1 MFKTK
6 KLIVALSLLCYQ
18 SIAQNSS
25 DYKDIQTMTF
35 IPDIVFSG
43 SEVDEWTLKG
53 NAEWKVLNGEITG
66 KITDFGSSG
75 LLIFD
80 SSFQDIAFQAS
91 LKTSKLDEA
100 GIILR
105 LEENDQGLKGVL
117 LSIRK
122 EEIIPYQIQFD
133 HDAKEIGRER
143 LRYAG
148 GIWSRMAPPKPEITD
163 ETSPNGNR
171 IPPRP
176 DPPVDLPVT
185 SPDTEFKL
193 GEWNQVE
200 IFLDVDVIRTFFND
214 GSEIG
219 GAIDGERAKEG
230 YGPFAFFLSG
240 EGEITFK
247 NILIKDLLYKETPIE
262 ESSPRFE
269 VQRISDMYY
278 SWGADA
284 GDYNNDGIMDVVAGP
299 YIYFGPDFTR
309 YKEISPGVAV
319 SPSSQFTST
328 NVQFTYD
335 FNGDGWDDVLTSPS
349 GAVLFLNPG
358 EESRRWDSYRILP
371 AVQTES
377 TDFVDIDGDGRPELV
392 YGADGSLRYAKPHE
406 GDPTKTWKEYFIS
419 EKGYSLAHG
428 IGTGDINGDGL
439 LDVVNPFG
447 WWEQP
452 KVLDSTKTWKYHPVP
467 FGRYGK
473 RSRGIGGA
481 LMAVYDVNGNG
492 MNDVVAS
499 LNVHGFGLAW
509 FEQVRDEAGN
519 ISFKQHMISDDYL
532 FDNAGGVTF
541 SQAHG
546 AAFADIDQD
555 GIPDFIVGKRYFTHL
570 DNFYDPDPYSPPV
583 LYWYKTIR
591 NPTAPGGAEFVPEL
605 IHNRSGAGSEI
616 TVVDLDGNGALDII
630 TSTNRGTFIYWNRP
644 K

>member
-6 KLIVALSLLCYQ
+6 LLIFSLFCLIHH
-18 SIAQNSS
+18 SFAQVHA
-25 DYKDIQTMTF
+25 DLKDIQTMTF
-35 IPDIVFSG
+35 LPDIVYTGSG
-43 SEVDEWTLKG
+43 FTDWTPKG
-53 NAEWKVLNGEITG
+53 NAEWEVRNGEIKGTL
-66 KITDFGSSG
+66 SNSRQSG
-75 LLIFD
+75 MLIFN
-80 SSFQDIAFQAS
+80 SSFQDIGFQAS
-91 LKTSKLDEA
+91 FKTSKLVEA
-100 GIILR
+100 
-105 LEENDQGLKGVL
+105 GVL
-117 LSIRK
+117 LRLQENNEGMKGILLSIK
-122 EEIIPYQIQFD
+122 QEEIIPYQIQFD
-133 HDAKEIGRER
+133 NNAKEISRER

-148 GIWSRMAPPKPEITD
+148 GIFYRMAPPKPQEDD
-163 ETSPNGNR
+163 ETQPRGNR

-176 DPPVDLPVT
+176 APPADLPVY
-185 SPDTEFKL
+185 SPNTEFKL
-193 GEWNQVE
+193 GEWNQIE

-219 GAIDGERAKEG
+219 GAIDGEKAKGG
-230 YGPFAFFLSG
+230 YGPIALYLAG

-247 NILIKDLLYKETPIE
+247 NLLLKDLLYKETPLE
-262 ESSPRFE
+262 ESSNRFE
-269 VQRISDMYY
+269 VQQISDMYY

-284 GDYNNDGIMDVVAGP
+284 GDYNNDGITDIVAGP
-299 YIYFGPDFTR
+299 YIYFGPEFTK

-319 SPSSQFTST
+319 SPSNQFTST
-328 NVQFTYD
+328 NVQFSYD
-335 FNGDGWDDVLTSPS
+335 FNGDGWEDILTSPS
-349 GAVLFLNPG
+349 GAVLFINPG
-358 EESRRWDSYRILP
+358 EESRRWDSYKILN

-377 TDFVDIDGDGRPELV
+377 TDFVDIDGDGKPELI
-392 YGADGSLRYAKPHE
+392 YGAEGSLRYAKPQE
-406 GDPTKTWKEYFIS
+406 DDPTKPWREYIIS

-428 IGTGDINGDGL
+428 IGTGDINGDGK

-452 KVLDSTKTWKYHPVP
+452 QVLDSTKTWTYHPVP

-473 RSRGIGGA
+473 RSRGVGGA

-509 FEQVRDEAGN
+509 FEQVRDDAGK
-519 ISFKQHMISDDYL
+519 ISFKTHMISDDYL

-570 DNFYDPDPYSPPV
+570 DNFYDPDPYGAPV
-583 LYWYKTIR
+583 IYWYKTVR
-591 NPTAPGGAEFVPEL
+591 NPEAPGGAEFVPEL

-616 TVVDLDGNGALDII
+616 TVKDLNGNGAVDII
-630 TSTNRGTFIYWNRP
+630 TSTNRGTFIYWNKP